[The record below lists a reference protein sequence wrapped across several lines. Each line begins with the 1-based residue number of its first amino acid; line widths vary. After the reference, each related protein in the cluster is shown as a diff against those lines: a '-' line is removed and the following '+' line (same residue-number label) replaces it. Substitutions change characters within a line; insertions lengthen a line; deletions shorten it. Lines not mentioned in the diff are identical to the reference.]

1 VEIEISAEEGVTVL
15 EAHRNMSGFP
25 YYSTTP
31 RDYPGSP
38 IMFNHSPT
46 LKPSPV
52 DRQYVVYATAEL
64 FGVAF
69 SQGACCSV
77 CFVLLSVCFSL
88 VAALRRVP
96 S

>member
-1 VEIEISAEEGVTVL
+1 MEIEITPEEGVAVL

-38 IMFNHSPT
+38 IMFNHSPQV
-46 LKPSPV
+46 KPSPI

-69 SQGACCSV
+69 SQG
-77 CFVLLSVCFSL
+77 L
-88 VAALRRVP
+88 
-96 S
+96 

>member
-1 VEIEISAEEGVTVL
+1 MILTACCCCCQGGRLIVEIEITAEEGVAVL

-46 LKPSPV
+46 LKHSPI
-52 DRQYVVYATAEL
+52 DRQFVVYATAEL

-69 SQGACCSV
+69 SQGNVVMCA
-77 CFVLLSVCFSL
+77 
-88 VAALRRVP
+88 
-96 S
+96 